1 MTQDPPILLP
11 PRWHRTSDLE
21 RGVVVAARQ
30 ASLPPSGVRPEL
42 VLCRTQVDDSLTA
55 WRERAL
61 DGLAER
67 LDAFDL
73 EDRDDVEL
81 DGHEAAYHR
90 FAHRDGLADVVS
102 DQWAWLVDGVGVTL
116 TCTVAR
122 EDYADY
128 YDVFEAVAETVD
140 PERVAL
146 TGP

>member
-11 PRWHRTSDLE
+11 PRWHRTSDPE

-42 VLCRTQVDDSLTA
+42 VLCRTPVADSLTA
-55 WRERAL
+55 WRGRAL
-61 DGLAER
+61 DELAGL

-73 EDRDDVEL
+73 EDQDDVDL
-81 DGHEAAYHR
+81 DGREAAYHR

-128 YDVFEAVAETVD
+128 CDVFEAVAETID